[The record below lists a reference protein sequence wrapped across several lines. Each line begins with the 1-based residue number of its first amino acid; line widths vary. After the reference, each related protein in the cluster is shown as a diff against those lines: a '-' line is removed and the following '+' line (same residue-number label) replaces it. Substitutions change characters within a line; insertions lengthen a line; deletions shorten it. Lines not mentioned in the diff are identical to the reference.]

1 MRLTFDKPV
10 KVQQR
15 CPLSVGGSS
24 YAAGR
29 RGVIMLQHGGHV
41 LPDSNAHFDGEAP
54 EHLYTVSFAAGD
66 LWQHAES
73 PDDTVCLDLWDSY
86 LEPA

>member
-1 MRLTFDKPV
+1 MTRAIAGNRNIAGGHTRLPA
-10 KVQQR
+10 
-15 CPLSVGGSS
+15 

-29 RGVIMLQHGGHV
+29 RGIIMLQHGGHV